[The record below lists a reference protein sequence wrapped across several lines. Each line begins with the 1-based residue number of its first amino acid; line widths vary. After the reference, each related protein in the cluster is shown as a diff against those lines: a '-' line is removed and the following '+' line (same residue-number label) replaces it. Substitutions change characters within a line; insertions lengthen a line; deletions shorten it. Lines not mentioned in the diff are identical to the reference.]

1 MGYIG
6 WAKRRICTKKECDF
20 VIKKGLGIVQ
30 AIQVCYN
37 LNEENKVREI
47 SGLIDACKTYKLK
60 TGLILTFDEEDS
72 FQKDG
77 VRVIV
82 KPVWKWLLE

>member
-1 MGYIG
+1 M
-6 WAKRRICTKKECDF
+6 
-20 VIKKGLGIVQ
+20 
-30 AIQVCYN
+30 
-37 LNEENKVREI
+37 
-47 SGLIDACKTYKLK
+47 IDACKTYKLK